1 MVVHTQTTFPSTTPN
16 PTSNKQIRNE
26 YVTAWLSQQT
36 VDPFD
41 CDDHRDMNQME
52 DHHHI
57 ISVSQQNHQQD
68 HQYLLHSDIIA
79 SSSHSSYHR
88 PLPQVNHSNVPTS
101 RANLPYSH
109 GQYHRRCLSLMNPVT
124 SSVTPTR
131 PFSYEEQ
138 LQHQLEWHRQNYQ
151 LLHAT
156 TTTTTTTTTPVPRQ
170 YPKAPIHPFA
180 EESMAYYWPPQ
191 RSAEELAWERHN
203 YYLRLQVE
211 EEDLIERLQS
221 DRKQGRGHRAQNKT
235 LNQLWQ
241 PRQDSS
247 SSVARTGSLNRLADP
262 SMLSAETSRVLG
274 LCRTSTLSAV
284 KKIAFAK
291 KDATNRSSHPTSP
304 MPPTAANNN
313 TTTATNS
320 NIDDDNILTQGLGI
334 HSYGCTTTTTS
345 NMSAATASSST
356 FFSFSPKSSSSPSAT
371 TTTGGAS
378 SPSPPSK
385 KLIKDHFGP
394 SLKSLARRCSTRF
407 CRSSSR
413 PNSYA
418 GPTGDAVADYP
429 HGRRSLGSH
438 PSQQHHKQRG
448 HLYDFKQLPT
458 GPTGGSTEISK
469 LSSRLQE
476 GRPRRSLTTERVP
489 VHRTV
494 TLFRSKSTRAPS
506 SASMMVA
513 KKDDRSSAPITTV
526 LDLPYRPH
534 RNSLRFANGRGL
546 DFSSTPS
553 LTTASSASSYSGRS
567 SVDFKADTGINNEN
581 KETTTVPVITATL
594 VDVESTVAISS
605 AVPTSILDLE
615 EHESMRQQIVAIL
628 SLDRND
634 MRRRSS
640 SRPKTRS
647 TTPGLS
653 SSSDQP
659 ALFEDQEEEQVPQEY
674 LSPLAVEAQEILPAD
689 HLRKIQEQEVAAE
702 LADPCEHIA
711 FMLVPKSQY
720 EFQPL
725 IAH

>member
-1 MVVHTQTTFPSTTPN
+1 MVVHTQSTSTSTSTTLTPT
-16 PTSNKQIRNE
+16 TSNKQIRNE

-36 VDPFD
+36 IDPVD
-41 CDDHRDMNQME
+41 CDDYRDTNQME
-52 DHHHI
+52 DHYVI
-57 ISVSQQNHQQD
+57 TVSQQHD
-68 HQYLLHSDIIA
+68 QYLLHPSAIA
-79 SSSHSSYHR
+79 SSSHSAYRHL
-88 PLPQVNHSNVPTS
+88 LPQANHSTASTS
-101 RANLPYSH
+101 RTNNLPQ
-109 GQYHRRCLSLMNPVT
+109 GHRRCLSLMNPTT
-124 SSVTPTR
+124 SPVTPTMAI
-131 PFSYEEQ
+131 SYEEQ
-138 LQHQLEWHRQNYQ
+138 MQHELNWHRQNYQ
-151 LLHAT
+151 PLHAT
-156 TTTTTTTTTPVPRQ
+156 TATTTPQQ
-170 YPKAPIHPFA
+170 YSEAPIHPFA
-180 EESMAYYWPPQ
+180 EEPLAYHEPPQ

-203 YYLRLQVE
+203 YYLRLQAE

-221 DRKQGRGHRAQNKT
+221 DRKQCRGHCTQNKPLT
-235 LNQLWQ
+235 QLWQ
-241 PRQDSS
+241 PRQDPS
-247 SSVARTGSLNRLADP
+247 SSVARTGSLNRLAGP

-284 KKIAFAK
+284 KKIGRAK
-291 KDATNRSSHPTSP
+291 KDATNRTSRSIRP
-304 MPPTAANNN
+304 MSTITAANNN
-313 TTTATNS
+313 STTSS
-320 NIDDDNILTQGLGI
+320 NTVDDNILTQGLGI
-334 HSYGCTTTTTS
+334 HSYGRTITTTS
-345 NMSAATASSST
+345 NISAATASSST
-356 FFSFSPKSSSSPSAT
+356 FFSFSPKATLSPSV
-371 TTTGGAS
+371 TTGGAS
-378 SPSPPSK
+378 SPSPIPK

-407 CRSSSR
+407 SRSSSR

-418 GPTGDAVADYP
+418 GSTGDAVADYP
-429 HGRRSLGSH
+429 LGRHSLGSR
-438 PSQQHHKQRG
+438 PSQQQHKQRG

-469 LSSRLQE
+469 LSGRPQE
-476 GRPRRSLTTERVP
+476 GHPRRSLTTERVP

-506 SASMMVA
+506 SASMMGA

-553 LTTASSASSYSGRS
+553 PTTASSSSAHSARS
-567 SVDFKADTGINNEN
+567 SADTKADTGSNSEN
-581 KETTTVPVITATL
+581 KETTAVPVVTGAL
-594 VDVESTVAISS
+594 VDIDSTVVISS
-605 AVPTSILDLE
+605 AAPTSVLNLE

-634 MRRRSS
+634 MRRRPS
-640 SRPKTRS
+640 SRPKSRS

-653 SSSDQP
+653 SSSSDHP
-659 ALFEDQEEEQVPQEY
+659 ALSEELQDEQVPQEY

-689 HLRKIQEQEVAAE
+689 HLKMIQEQEVAAE

>member
-1 MVVHTQTTFPSTTPN
+1 MVVHTQSTSTSTSTTLTPT
-16 PTSNKQIRNE
+16 TSNKQIRNE

-36 VDPFD
+36 IDPFD
-41 CDDHRDMNQME
+41 CDDYRDTNQME
-52 DHHHI
+52 DHYI
-57 ISVSQQNHQQD
+57 FTVSQQHD
-68 HQYLLHSDIIA
+68 QYLLHPGTIA
-79 SSSHSSYHR
+79 SSSHSPYRHLVPQANHSTASTSR
-88 PLPQVNHSNVPTS
+88 TNNLPQ
-101 RANLPYSH
+101 
-109 GQYHRRCLSLMNPVT
+109 GHRRCLSLMNPTT
-124 SSVTPTR
+124 SPVTPTMAI
-131 PFSYEEQ
+131 SYEEQ
-138 LQHQLEWHRQNYQ
+138 LQHQLDWHRQNYQ

-156 TTTTTTTTTPVPRQ
+156 TTPQQ
-170 YPKAPIHPFA
+170 YSEAPIHPFI
-180 EESMAYYWPPQ
+180 EEPLAYHEPPQ

-203 YYLRLQVE
+203 YYLRLQAE

-221 DRKQGRGHRAQNKT
+221 DRKQCRGHCTQNKT
-235 LNQLWQ
+235 LTQFWQ
-241 PRQDSS
+241 PRQDPS
-247 SSVARTGSLNRLADP
+247 SSVARTGSLNRLAGP

-284 KKIAFAK
+284 KKIGRAK
-291 KDATNRSSHPTSP
+291 KDATNRTRRSTRP
-304 MPPTAANNN
+304 MS
-313 TTTATNS
+313 TTTATNNNSTTSS
-320 NIDDDNILTQGLGI
+320 NIVDDNILTQGLGI
-334 HSYGCTTTTTS
+334 HSYGRTVTTTS
-345 NMSAATASSST
+345 NISAATASSST
-356 FFSFSPKSSSSPSAT
+356 FFSFSPKATLSPSVT
-371 TTTGGAS
+371 TPTGGAS
-378 SPSPPSK
+378 SPSPIPM

-407 CRSSSR
+407 SRSSSR

-418 GPTGDAVADYP
+418 GPTGDAAADYP
-429 HGRRSLGSH
+429 LGRRSLGSR
-438 PSQQHHKQRG
+438 PSQQQHKQRG
-448 HLYDFKQLPT
+448 HLYDFKQLPS

-469 LSSRLQE
+469 LSGRPQE
-476 GRPRRSLTTERVP
+476 GHPRRSLTTERVP

-506 SASMMVA
+506 SASMMGA

-553 LTTASSASSYSGRS
+553 LTTANSSFTHSVRSSA
-567 SVDFKADTGINNEN
+567 DTKTDTGSNGEN
-581 KETTTVPVITATL
+581 KETAAVPVVTGAL
-594 VDVESTVAISS
+594 VEVDSAVVISS
-605 AVPTSILDLE
+605 AGPTSVLNLE

-634 MRRRSS
+634 MRRRPS
-640 SRPKTRS
+640 SRPKSRS

-653 SSSDQP
+653 SSSSDHP
-659 ALFEDQEEEQVPQEY
+659 ALLEELQDEQVPQEY

-689 HLRKIQEQEVAAE
+689 HLKAIQEQEVAAE